1 MVFTLE
7 GTARRK
13 EVPLLVK
20 RAGVPP
26 TERRWTT
33 ARIKNVFTLE
43 PRKGRLENKNGRWV
57 GIG

>member
-26 TERRWTT
+26 DESRWTT

-43 PRKGRLENKNGRWV
+43 PRKGRLENKNGR
-57 GIG
+57 